1 MWNPY
6 WKSTSTRAARRRAQ
20 ARFLTAA
27 ILIVLAAIGGF
38 LYGREQSPA
47 DLAGEDR
54 ETLALFAEALDRVR
68 EDYVAQEDVD
78 PEKQTYAAIEGMLDS
93 LGDEGHTRFL
103 TPEEVEESDRSY
115 SGTYTGVGID
125 LERGNE
131 ELTVDSVT
139 RESPAQEAGIRSGD
153 VLVAVDG
160 ESVEGAD
167 ASEVVRMVRGPEGTT
182 VKLTVR
188 RDGTE
193 RDFTMKRAELEN
205 PSVSWRLLPGTKV
218 AHMRLDLFSSRSAEE
233 VSTAIDAALE
243 AGAERIILD
252 LRGNPGGQV
261 DQAVR
266 IAGEF
271 LDPETVVYLREDGS
285 GERDEVRVDGGAEPT
300 QVPLVVLVD
309 GGSASSSE
317 IVAGALRDNDR
328 ATVVGTTT
336 YGTGTVLKQY
346 SLRDGS
352 AILLGVAEWLTPNG
366 DFIRESGIEPDVE
379 VKLGEDDELVLPDDG
394 DLSKEEA
401 LDRDPQLRRAFEIV
415 NEE

>member
-6 WKSTSTRAARRRAQ
+6 WKSTSTRASRRRAQ